1 MNNEFGFRW
10 KGADKLLFVIDNF
23 GEYLFALNIEILK
36 YLFVSEQISTED
48 FYFKF
53 ISRYVLRRAIRS

>member
-1 MNNEFGFRW
+1 MNNEFDFRW

-36 YLFVSEQISTED
+36 YLLVSEQISTED
-48 FYFKF
+48 FYFK
-53 ISRYVLRRAIRS
+53 